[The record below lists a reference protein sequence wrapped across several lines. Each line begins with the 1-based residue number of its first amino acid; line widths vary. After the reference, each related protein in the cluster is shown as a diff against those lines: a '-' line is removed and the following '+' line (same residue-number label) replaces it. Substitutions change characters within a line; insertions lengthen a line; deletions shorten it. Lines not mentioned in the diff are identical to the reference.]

1 MSDHSTDR
9 QDLIKSAVSFL
20 SSPNVQSADK
30 EKKIAFLQK
39 KGLTQAEIDE
49 AFKQTNTNETKPT
62 PSLPVLPSRTHYPQY
77 TPPQIVYYP
86 QPANTLPAEKVFAIA
101 VIAGMSAFGLT
112 ASILGIL
119 RRLILPIFNRIAA
132 YQRTRYQQRKE
143 IADKLSKALRSFDTE
158 NDDLDALIDQGDEKT
173 TCDALVK
180 HQHQLQLKLDQL
192 IQTAKGSLQQHL
204 YDPIRTPLTD
214 LKSTL
219 MSLDPHYGSTTYS
232 GYYTRQTPSN
242 PVVSG
247 LKSDIRSLKAVLLN
261 RRNFPGT

>member
-1 MSDHSTDR
+1 MSDPSTHR

-39 KGLTQAEIDE
+39 KGLTEAEIDE
-49 AFKQTNTNETKPT
+49 AFQQSSTS
-62 PSLPVLPSRTHYPQY
+62 SLPVLPSRTHYPQY
-77 TPPQIVYYP
+77 TPPHIVYYP
-86 QPANTLPAEKVFAIA
+86 QYNTLPAEKVFAIA
-101 VIAGMSAFGLT
+101 VIVGMSAFGLT

-132 YQRTRYQQRKE
+132 YQRTRYQERKE
-143 IADKLSKALRSFDTE
+143 IADKVSKALQSFHTE

-192 IQTAKGSLQQHL
+192 TQTAKGSLQKHL

-232 GYYTRQTPSN
+232 SYYTSQTPSN

-261 RRNFPGT
+261 RRNFPV